1 MLFHHVPIQ
10 LQPLA
15 PGQLGRMAGAIRCDV
30 DKEKATAFLQYRY
43 DHMQKATGGN
53 LSLNPISRMNF
64 GRKNN
69 KCNQ

>member
-10 LQPLA
+10 LPPLA

-43 DHMQKATGGN
+43 DH
-53 LSLNPISRMNF
+53 SRRRPGKPF
-64 GRKNN
+64 VESDSTDEL
-69 KCNQ
+69 